1 VSHPPAARV
10 YARAVDLGPPISYE
24 VLAKG
29 TPVLS
34 SDGHEVGTVVHVLA
48 DESEDVFDGVVIDT
62 LSGPGGHRFADA
74 EDVAEIHERGL
85 VLKLDQQ
92 GCASMPEPS
101 ANPAVMA
108 DDPAGP
114 ERGESGE
121 IQDKLRRAWDL
132 LSGNY

>member
-1 VSHPPAARV
+1 M
-10 YARAVDLGPPISYE
+10 DLGPAISYH
-24 VLAKG
+24 VLPKG
-29 TPVLS
+29 TKVLS
-34 SDGHEVGTVVHVLA
+34 SDGNDIGTVVHVLA

-62 LSGPGGHRFADA
+62 RSGPGGHRFADA
-74 EDVAEIHERGL
+74 DDVAEIHEDGL

-92 GCASMPEPS
+92 ACASLPEPS
-101 ANPAVMA
+101 ANPAVMS
-108 DDPAGP
+108 DDPANP